1 MASNPLRY
9 EPYDASVRVP
19 NVVVDG
25 SPNASTVLTLSHWPR
40 LPAPDG
46 LADDLS
52 AQMAFRYL
60 DSGATLH
67 GNAEVVTNNHF
78 DQDGLISVYA
88 LSRPDDALARR
99 TLLEDVAA
107 AGDFATYR
115 DRRAARL
122 SMVIAAFADP
132 ERSPLAPLPDDHGGT
147 ATALLYTDLLG
158 RLPELVDKL
167 DTYRNLWEDEDR
179 QLTSSEHILATGAAV
194 IDEHAGVDLAVATI
208 DETVGALSGHRFTGG
223 GWFDGI
229 HPMALHNATERF
241 AVLLIRGRSYQFTY
255 RYETWVQYRSR
266 RPRPR
271 VDLTALASRLTERER
286 DGVSW
291 SADPVGSLTP
301 QLSPTGNDRESSIPA
316 AEVVSYVIEHLTLA
330 APAWDPYP

>member
-9 EPYDASVRVP
+9 DPYEASVGVP

-25 SPNASTVLTLSHWPR
+25 SPNASTVLTLSHWPQ

-88 LSRPDDALARR
+88 LSRPDAALARR
-99 TLLEDVAA
+99 ALLEDVAA
-107 AGDFATYR
+107 AGDFGTYR

-122 SMVIAAFADP
+122 SMVIAAFSDP
-132 ERSPLAPLPDDHGGT
+132 ERSPLAPLPDDHGGA
-147 ATALLYTDLLG
+147 ATALLYTELLG
-158 RLPELVDKL
+158 RLPELLDKL
-167 DTYRNLWEDEDR
+167 DTYRNLWQDEDR

-194 IDEHAGVDLAVATI
+194 IDEHGEVDLAVVTI

-223 GWFDGI
+223 VRFDGI
-229 HPMALHNATERF
+229 HPMALHNATDRF
-241 AVLLIRGRSYQFTY
+241 AVLVIRGRSYQFTY

-271 VDLTALASRLTERER
+271 VDLTALAGQLTERET
-286 DGVSW
+286 DGVTW
-291 SADPVGSLTP
+291 GADPASSLTP
-301 QLSPTGNDRESSIPA
+301 RLSPIGNNRESSIPA
-316 AEVVSYVIEHLTLA
+316 AEVVSRVVGHLTMA